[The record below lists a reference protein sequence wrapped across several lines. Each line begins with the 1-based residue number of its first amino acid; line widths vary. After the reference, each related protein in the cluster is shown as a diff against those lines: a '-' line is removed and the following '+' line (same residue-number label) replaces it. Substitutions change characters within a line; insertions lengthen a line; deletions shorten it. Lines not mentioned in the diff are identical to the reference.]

1 MYNLLVIV
9 TMWNK
14 VNKLSRQ
21 SYSQAQIAQLLG
33 VHRDTVRRYQSMSEK
48 EFNDHLVREIRRLSL
63 YLSSDTLLET
73 VSCHTTISLTN
84 IVVNS
89 ISVVVYTFFV
99 ITLRKFLPQ
108 NITYG
113 NDKSSTRRWLVKWV
127 VHTS

>member
-14 VNKLSRQ
+14 VNELSRQ

-73 VSCHTTISLTN
+73 VSLCWHRRILPC
-84 IVVNS
+84 
-89 ISVVVYTFFV
+89 
-99 ITLRKFLPQ
+99 TL
-108 NITYG
+108 
-113 NDKSSTRRWLVKWV
+113 VC
-127 VHTS
+127 